1 MALTQ
6 IELIRLIVGDTPSN
20 PFYPVFTDDQ
30 YQALIDAY
38 GPSQQNIIR
47 WVAGA
52 ISMTIAGY
60 NTHETTG
67 DISVRNEYAKNY
79 LAALKS
85 LISDSGTASIPNGA
99 MPYAAGIS
107 WADVKA
113 NNNNS
118 DNVRSPLSL
127 VKVCD
132 EEGLFFADPFNCE
145 CSNA

>member
-6 IELIRLIVGDTPSN
+6 IELLRLIVGDTPAN
-20 PFYPVFTDDQ
+20 PFYPIFSDDQ

-47 WVAGA
+47 WTAGA

-60 NTHETTG
+60 NTRETTG
-67 DISVRNEYAKNY
+67 DISVWNEYAKNY
-79 LAALKS
+79 LAALES

-107 WADVKA
+107 WVDVQA
-113 NNNNS
+113 NNNNP
-118 DNVRSPLSL
+118 DNVRPALTR
-127 VKVCD
+127 VRVCD
-132 EEGLFFADPFNCE
+132 GSGLFYSDPFNLNTCG
-145 CSNA
+145 C